1 MKQRKFK
8 FSLGIKIAS
17 ILSCL
22 ALVSIGFASWWVINI
37 NKPAAASTGS
47 FTVYEVEEKNVNI
60 TVDGNN
66 GWTGAEIIFGKPVS
80 TTVNPTWLLAN
91 DPNMKN
97 QSLSATLKFSVS
109 TDKAGDKIGDF
120 VNKVTV
126 TFDLSKAEV
135 TIPANTPGFDNQNQ
149 HTMTFAA
156 LFKHAMDKGYIA
168 APKISGTYGTN
179 GTIAEVSYDG
189 TNALTVEITD
199 LGVQTMDVTLNFDFG
214 WGTLTG
220 GENPFDYFNDPNK
233 ISYSTETKNK
243 ALAMLTAIDL
253 LGDVQDAY
261 SVTID
266 ATVKGAN

>member
-22 ALVSIGFASWWVINI
+22 ALVSIGFASWWVISI

-60 TVDGNN
+60 TVDGTN
-66 GWTGAEIIFGKPVS
+66 GWTGAEIIFGKS
-80 TTVNPTWLLAN
+80 TKTPATTPTWLLAN

-97 QSLSATLKFSVS
+97 QSLSATLKFNVK
-109 TDKAGDKIGDF
+109 TDKAEDKIGDF

-126 TFDLSKAEV
+126 TFDLSKEEV
-135 TIPANTPGFDNQNQ
+135 AVPEAIDADKK
-149 HTMTFAA
+149 MTFAE
-156 LFKHAMDKGYIA
+156 LFKYAMDQGYIA
-168 APKISGTYGTN
+168 APKISGTYGES
-179 GTIAEVSYDG
+179 GTISAVSYNG
-189 TNALTVEITD
+189 EAVTVEITD
-199 LGVQTMDVTLNFDFG
+199 LGVQTVDVTVNFEFG
-214 WGTLTG
+214 WGSMTQKDG
-220 GENPFDYFNDPNK
+220 ANQNPFDYFNTVEYNTANK
-233 ISYSTETKNK
+233 NN

-253 LGDVQDAY
+253 LGDVQNAY